1 MQPFRRSWAREEGI
15 ALVLAMFMVLVVSM
29 LGASLVGVGRSET
42 LSSLNYKTLSQA
54 RYAAESGLNSA
65 TNYLLFTYTAPGN
78 DAADA
83 IASYQWENTSP
94 VLYNGAPVVLS
105 SDVNES
111 NYPIA
116 AKKNAFAA
124 AAKNKLTM
132 GTSRA
137 EFTATATLLSMRR
150 FADAI
155 TLSDVT
161 IQTWE
166 ITGTGTLDG
175 AGAANVEVTAI
186 IEKQAV
192 PTFRYAAFA
201 TAKGCKALTFGGGGS
216 TDSYDSS
223 AALAAGTPVKSD
235 TGGNVGTNGGLD
247 AGGDTT
253 IINGTLSTPRS
264 GVGSCTANNVTA
276 LDIAGNSNAEVTG
289 GLVDLPQNVTYPDP
303 PEIIPAPPTTAT
315 NVTKM
320 GGCGAIGSCAVLQD
334 TSVPPKN
341 IGVTLSPAAGV
352 VHSLGNVILGA
363 NSTIRLNAGTY
374 EWNSISLNGT
384 VTIEIASGP
393 VIMRFAGKDQAT
405 PINLTGGSIS
415 NPSFK
420 PENFQLIY
428 APDAADLAAIKAGTL
443 TRDVKVTG
451 GSETSL
457 LLYAPRAD
465 GTVAG
470 GTDIFGALVVNK
482 LKDMGTTAIHY
493 DRNLQRAAMT
503 SGNPTMTSFSWSSAD

>member
-65 TNYLLFTYTAPGN
+65 TNYLLFSYTAPGN
-78 DAADA
+78 DAGDA

-124 AAKNKLTM
+124 AAKDQLTM

-137 EFTATATLLSMRR
+137 EFTATARLLSMRR

-201 TAKGCKALTFGGGGS
+201 TAKGCKALTFGGGGK
-216 TDSYDSS
+216 TDSYDSTS
-223 AALAAGTPVKSD
+223 ALGGGGTPVVTDPPS
-235 TGGNVGTNGGLD
+235 GGNVGTNGGLD
-247 AGGDTT
+247 AGGNNTT
-253 IINGTLSTPRS
+253 I
-264 GVGSCTANNVTA
+264 
-276 LDIAGNSNAEVTG
+276 
-289 GLVDLPQNVTYPDP
+289 
-303 PEIIPAPPTTAT
+303 
-315 NVTKM
+315 
-320 GGCGAIGSCAVLQD
+320 
-334 TSVPPKN
+334 
-341 IGVTLSPAAGV
+341 
-352 VHSLGNVILGA
+352 
-363 NSTIRLNAGTY
+363 
-374 EWNSISLNGT
+374 
-384 VTIEIASGP
+384 
-393 VIMRFAGKDQAT
+393 
-405 PINLTGGSIS
+405 
-415 NPSFK
+415 
-420 PENFQLIY
+420 
-428 APDAADLAAIKAGTL
+428 
-443 TRDVKVTG
+443 
-451 GSETSL
+451 
-457 LLYAPRAD
+457 
-465 GTVAG
+465 
-470 GTDIFGALVVNK
+470 
-482 LKDMGTTAIHY
+482 
-493 DRNLQRAAMT
+493 
-503 SGNPTMTSFSWSSAD
+503 

>member
-1 MQPFRRSWAREEGI
+1 MQPFRRSWARDDGI

-78 DAADA
+78 DAADP
-83 IASYQWENTSP
+83 INVFVYEDTSP
-94 VLYNGAPVVLS
+94 VMYNGAPVVLS
-105 SDVNES
+105 SDVNDS

-116 AKKNAFAA
+116 AKKDAFAD
-124 AAKNKLTM
+124 AAKNELTM
-132 GTSRA
+132 GTSKA
-137 EFTATATLLSMRR
+137 AFTATATLLSMRR
-150 FADAI
+150 FTDAI

-201 TAKGCKALTFGGGGS
+201 TAKGCQALTFGGGGT
-216 TDSYDSS
+216 TDSYDSTS
-223 AALAAGTPVKSD
+223 ALAAGEPVMSD
-235 TGGNVGTNGGLD
+235 SGGNVGTNGSLD
-247 AGGDTT
+247 AGGNNTT
-253 IINGTLSTPRS
+253 INGTLSTPRS
-264 GVGSCTANNVTA
+264 GVGDCTANNVTA

-289 GLVDLPQNVTYPDP
+289 GLVDLPQNVKYPDP
-303 PEIIPAPPTTAT
+303 PSINPAPGTA
-315 NVTKM
+315 NQSLSKN
-320 GGCGAIGSCAVLQD
+320 GGCPAGVASCAVLTNAGGQ
-334 TSVPPKN
+334 N
-341 IGVTLSPAAGV
+341 IGVRLSPAAGV
-352 VHSLGNVILGA
+352 VHSMGNVTLGA
-363 NSTIRLNAGTY
+363 GAEIRLNAGTY
-374 EWNSISLNGT
+374 EWNSVTMNGN
-384 VTIEIASGP
+384 VNLIIESGP
-393 VIMRFAGKDQAT
+393 VVMRFAGEDQAT

-415 NPSFK
+415 NSTYK
-420 PENFQLIY
+420 PENFQVIY
-428 APDAADLAAIKAGTL
+428 APSAADIAAIADGTL
-443 TRDVKVTG
+443 TREVKVTG

-457 LLYAPRAD
+457 LLYAPRAE
-465 GTVAG
+465 GTVSG
-470 GTDIFGALVVNK
+470 GSDLYGALVVGK
-482 LKDMGTTAIHY
+482 LKDMGGTAIHY
-493 DRNLQRAAMT
+493 DRNLQRGSMT